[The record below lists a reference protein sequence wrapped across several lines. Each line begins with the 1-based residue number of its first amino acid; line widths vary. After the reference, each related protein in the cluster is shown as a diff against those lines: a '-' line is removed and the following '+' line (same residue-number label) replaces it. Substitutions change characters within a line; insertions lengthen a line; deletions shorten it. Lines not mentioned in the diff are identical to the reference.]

1 MGFPATLSIAM
12 AGTVGRAELARVE
25 VGESMPPAAPPPRR
39 AAEPDGI
46 WLYGHHAVAA
56 ALDNPLRPCRRLLAT
71 GPALARLGR
80 LAERPGLLVERMG
93 PAELAAVLPPDV
105 VHQGC
110 ALRVG
115 PLPARTLD
123 SLLAGLGPEAL
134 VLVLDQ
140 IQDPRNLG
148 AILRSAAALEVAGVI
163 LPERRSAPLGA
174 ACAKAASG
182 ALDMV
187 PIVEVA
193 NLVQAIEALKRAGFW
208 VVGLDARAEPP
219 LESLPHR
226 PRRALVLGSEE
237 KGLRRLVAEH
247 CDQMARLAIAPR
259 VESLNVSVAAGIA
272 LYLLARGLPRP

>member
-1 MGFPATLSIAM
+1 MGFPAALSIAM
-12 AGTVGRAELARVE
+12 RAPPLLPEARLDD
-25 VGESMPPAAPPPRR
+25 PPAASPDRR
-39 AAEPDGI
+39 PAPPDGA
-46 WLYGHHAVAA
+46 WFYGHHAVAA

-71 GPALARLGR
+71 GPALERLGR
-80 LAERPGLLVERMG
+80 LVERPGLLVERVA
-93 PAELAAVLPPDV
+93 PAELARLLPPDV

-110 ALRVG
+110 ALLVG
-115 PLPARTLD
+115 PLPDRSLD
-123 SLLAGLGPEAL
+123 SLLAGLGGEAL
-134 VLVLDQ
+134 VLVLDR

-148 AILRSAAALEVAGVI
+148 AILRSAAALDVAGVI
-163 LPERRSAPLGA
+163 VPGRRSAPLGA
-174 ACAKAASG
+174 ACAKAACG

-193 NLVQAIEALKRAGFW
+193 NLVQALEALKRAGFW

-219 LESLPHR
+219 LEALPFR

-247 CDQMARLAIAPR
+247 CDLMARLATAPR
-259 VESLNVSVAAGIA
+259 MASLNVAVAAGIA

>member
-1 MGFPATLSIAM
+1 M
-12 AGTVGRAELARVE
+12 
-25 VGESMPPAAPPPRR
+25 AAPPHDRPPP
-39 AAEPDGI
+39 AEGI
-46 WLYGHHAVAA
+46 WLYGYHPVAA

-71 GPALARLGR
+71 APALARLGR
-80 LAERPGLLVERMG
+80 LAERPGLEVERVG
-93 PAELAAVLPPDV
+93 PKELARILPEDV

-110 ALRVG
+110 ALLVG
-115 PLPARTLD
+115 PLPTRPLEA
-123 SLLAGLGPEAL
+123 LLAGLGAEAL
-134 VLVLDQ
+134 VLVLDR

-148 AILRSAAALEVAGVI
+148 AILRSAAALDVAGVI

-193 NLVQAIEALKRAGFW
+193 NLVQAIESLKRAGFW
-208 VVGLDARAEPP
+208 VVGLDAHAETP
-219 LESLPHR
+219 LESLPYR

-247 CDQMARLAIAPR
+247 CDLSAKLAISPR
-259 VESLNVSVAAGIA
+259 IDSLNVAVAAGIA
-272 LYLLARGLPRP
+272 LYLLARGLPPP

>member
-1 MGFPATLSIAM
+1 M
-12 AGTVGRAELARVE
+12 
-25 VGESMPPAAPPPRR
+25 AAPPPHRPPP
-39 AAEPDGI
+39 AEGI

-71 GPALARLGR
+71 EPALARLGK
-80 LAERPGLLVERMG
+80 LAERPGLEVERVG
-93 PAELAAVLPPDV
+93 PKELARILPDDV

-110 ALRVG
+110 ALLVG
-115 PLPARTLD
+115 PLPSRPLEA
-123 SLLAGLGPEAL
+123 LLAGLGPEAL
-134 VLVLDQ
+134 VLVLDR

-148 AILRSAAALEVAGVI
+148 AILRSAAALDVPGVI

-187 PIVEVA
+187 PIVEVT
-193 NLVQAIEALKRAGFW
+193 NLVQAIETLKRADFW
-208 VVGLDARAEPP
+208 VVGLDAHAEIP
-219 LESLPHR
+219 LESLPWR

-237 KGLRRLVAEH
+237 KGMRRLVAEH
-247 CDQMARLAIAPR
+247 CDLSAKLATSPR
-259 VESLNVSVAAGIA
+259 IDSFNVAVAAGIA